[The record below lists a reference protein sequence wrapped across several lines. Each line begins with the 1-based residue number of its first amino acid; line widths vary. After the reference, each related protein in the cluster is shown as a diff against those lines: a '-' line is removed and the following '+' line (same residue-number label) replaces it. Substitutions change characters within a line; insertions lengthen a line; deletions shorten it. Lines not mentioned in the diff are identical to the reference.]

1 MEKTTVSQASS
12 SARHLWWWIKYLR
25 HELKDQK
32 LNWIQRLLNP
42 INALWKDLMRYRLNL
57 ILNSNQGPAHFR

>member
-1 MEKTTVSQASS
+1 MEKTTASQASS

-42 INALWKDLMRYRLNL
+42 INAL
-57 ILNSNQGPAHFR
+57 